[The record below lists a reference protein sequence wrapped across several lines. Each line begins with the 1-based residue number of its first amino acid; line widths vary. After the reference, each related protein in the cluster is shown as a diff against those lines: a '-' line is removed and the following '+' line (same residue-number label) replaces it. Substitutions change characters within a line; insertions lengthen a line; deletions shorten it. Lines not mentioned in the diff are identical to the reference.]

1 MIPYLKP
8 SEDLLDMKDTAI
20 ALKPLKKVRV
30 KEPIK
35 FIIEQMPSKVNF
47 TFELDDNG
55 DQALLGDY
63 YTVTV
68 NLQPDE
74 DIVLQD
80 LKLEIEAVEIETTLI
95 QGGELVASS
104 LELSNLMSS

>member
-1 MIPYLKP
+1 MTPYLKP
-8 SEDLLDMKDTAI
+8 SEDLLDLKDTPI

-35 FIIEQMPSKVNF
+35 FSIEQMPSKVNF
-47 TFELDDNG
+47 TFELDDNS

-63 YTVTV
+63 YSVII

-95 QGGELVASS
+95 QGGELVSSS